1 MPSNRRRDPGSLS
14 SETVLIVAFVVVSV
28 VGGGSVWIAVTLGA
42 LLAGTAGELPGDPFA
57 VVLGALTGDV
67 AWPAPAT
74 WILVVLGVVVAAL
87 VTLVA
92 LWWQRSV
99 RTSTRADRA
108 AGRLGFGKD
117 IEPVTVRAAAGIAAR
132 LGVDG
137 PPGLPM
143 GTTVRGGT
151 EVVSSWEDMRVTL
164 AGARFGKSTSF
175 VVPNI
180 LVAPGPVV
188 TTSNKRD
195 VCDATRDV
203 RAGAGQVW
211 VFDPQQI
218 ALEPPTWWWDPLSYV
233 IDETRAQRMAEHF
246 AAFAKRP
253 DAKED
258 AYFTPAA
265 RTLVRGLLL
274 VAHLAG
280 KPITQCFIWTT
291 RPADDEPVRLLR
303 RHPEY
308 ELIAAELDG
317 MYTLPDKQR
326 AGVFGGAQQMLSPL
340 TNSRLAEWVTPRG
353 NRPHFDPH
361 AFVRSKDTMY
371 LLSLEGADNAGP
383 IVTAL
388 TVAIAEAAVEH
399 ATASGGRLPVPMVM
413 ELDEAANVCRWMELP
428 NLYSHYGS
436 RGIIIDTVFQN
447 RPQGEEIWGKTGIDK
462 LIGASNVL
470 IYAGNIKDTDFL
482 RWLSEILGDY
492 DHESVSVSYQRGGRD
507 RNTSRQLNRR
517 RIFEVSELAEL
528 PKGRAIVLAGGS
540 RSTLIRT
547 QPWMTGPHADAV
559 KASIEAH
566 DPRAAATLREAAK
579 ELAAVEQELA
589 AAGAVEAAQ
598 SKEDVL

>member
-14 SETVLIVAFVVVSV
+14 TETILVLVFIVVSV
-28 VGGGSVWIAVTLGA
+28 VVGGSVWAAVTLGA
-42 LLAGTAGELPGDPFA
+42 QLAGTADDLPDDPFA

-74 WILVVLGVVVAAL
+74 WILAVLGVVVATL
-87 VTLVA
+87 GTLVA
-92 LWWQRSV
+92 LWWRRGA

-117 IEPVTVRAAAGIAAR
+117 IEPMSVRAVAATAAR
-132 LGVDG
+132 LGVEG
-137 PPGLPM
+137 PPGLPI

-151 EVVSSWEDMRVTL
+151 ELVSSWEDMRITL
-164 AGARFGKSTSF
+164 SGPRFGKSTSF
-175 VVPNI
+175 VVPSI
-180 LVAPGPVV
+180 LAAPGAVV

-203 RAGAGQVW
+203 RAETGRVW

-218 ALEPPTWWWDPLSYV
+218 ALEPSSWWWDPLSYV
-233 IDETRAQRMAEHF
+233 VDETRAQRLAEHF

-258 AYFTPAA
+258 AYFTPAS
-265 RTLVRGLLL
+265 RTLLRGLF
-274 VAHLAG
+274 LAASLDER
-280 KPITQCFIWTT
+280 PITQCLIWTT
-291 RPADDEPVRLLR
+291 RAADDEPVRILR
-303 RHPEY
+303 RDARY

-317 MYTLPDKQR
+317 MYTLPDRQR
-326 AGVFGGAQQMLSPL
+326 AGVFGGAQQMLTPL
-340 TNSRLAEWVTPRG
+340 TNSRLAEWVTVRG

-371 LLSLEGADNAGP
+371 LLSKEGADNAGP

-388 TVAIAEAAVEH
+388 TVAIAEAAEEH
-399 ATASGGRLPVPMVM
+399 AAASGGRLPVPMVM

-436 RGIIIDTVFQN
+436 RGIIIDAVFQN
-447 RPQGEEIWGKTGIDK
+447 RAQGEEIWGRTGIDK
-462 LIGASNVL
+462 LIGASNVI
-470 IYAGNIKDTDFL
+470 IYAGNIKELEFL

-559 KASIEAH
+559 RASIEAH
-566 DPRAAATLREAAK
+566 DPQAATTLEDAAN
-579 ELAAVEQELA
+579 ELVAVEQDL
-589 AAGAVEAAQ
+589 AAGAMEAPQ

>member
-1 MPSNRRRDPGSLS
+1 MPSNRRRDPGALS
-14 SETVLIVAFVVVSV
+14 TETILVIAFVVVSV
-28 VGGGSVWIAVTLGA
+28 VGGGAIWIAVTLGA
-42 LLAGTAGELPGDPFA
+42 QLAGTAGKLPGDPFA

-74 WILVVLGVVVAAL
+74 WILAVLGVVVVALGTL
-87 VTLVA
+87 VTL
-92 LWWQRSV
+92 WWRRSAS
-99 RTSTRADRA
+99 TSTRADRA

-117 IEPVTVRAAAGIAAR
+117 VEPVTVRTAAATAAR

-137 PPGLPM
+137 PPGLPI
-143 GTTVRGGT
+143 GITVRGGT
-151 EVVSSWEDMRVTL
+151 ELVSSWEDMRVTF
-164 AGARFGKSTSF
+164 AGPRFGKSTSF
-175 VVPNI
+175 VVPSI
-180 LVAPGPVV
+180 LVAPGGVV

-203 RAGAGQVW
+203 RALTGRVW

-218 ALEPPTWWWDPLSYV
+218 ALEPSSWWWDPVSYV
-233 IDETRAQRMAEHF
+233 VDETRAQRLAEHF

-265 RTLVRGLLL
+265 RTLLRGLF
-274 VAHLAG
+274 LAAALG
-280 KPITQCFIWTT
+280 NKPITQCLIWTT
-291 RPADDEPVRLLR
+291 RAGDDEPVGILR
-303 RHPEY
+303 QHAEY

-326 AGVFGGAQQMLSPL
+326 AGVFGGAQQMLTPL
-340 TNSRLAEWVTPRG
+340 TNSRMAAWVTPRG

-361 AFVRSKDTMY
+361 AFVRSTDTMY
-371 LLSLEGADNAGP
+371 LLSKEGADNAGP

-388 TVAIAEAAVEH
+388 TVAIAEAAEEY
-399 ATASGGRLPVPMVM
+399 AAASGGRLPVPLVM

-428 NLYSHYGS
+428 NLFSHYGS
-436 RGIIIDTVFQN
+436 RGIIIDAVFQN
-447 RPQGEEIWGKTGIDK
+447 RAQGEEIWGRTGIDK
-462 LIGASNVL
+462 LIGASNVI
-470 IYAGNIKDTDFL
+470 IYAGNIKELEFL

-547 QPWMTGPHADAV
+547 QPWMTGPHAEAV

-566 DPRAAATLREAAK
+566 DPEAVATLREAER
-579 ELAAVEQELA
+579 ELVAVETTTAETEDA
-589 AAGAVEAAQ
+589 A
-598 SKEDVL
+598 L